1 MGAVTMTAK
10 EYLGQLKTLDCLIKA
25 KELEKERLISLAE
38 KVSVSLSEKVQ
49 GGSGGGTENA
59 IIDSVDLE
67 KEITADIKKLV
78 ELVEEARGFINKL
91 DNERYKA
98 VLSMRYISD
107 MTFEMIADAMHYSLG
122 TIHNL
127 HARGLKEF
135 DKVFSEKK

>member
-1 MGAVTMTAK
+1 MTAK
-10 EYLGQLKTLDCLIKA
+10 EYLRQLKTLDCLIKA
-25 KELEKERLISLAE
+25 KELEKERLMALAE

-49 GGSGGGTENA
+49 GGSGGGTE
-59 IIDSVDLE
+59 
-67 KEITADIKKLV
+67 LV

-107 MTFEMIADAMHYSLG
+107 MTFEMIAETMHYSLG

>member
-1 MGAVTMTAK
+1 MTAK
-10 EYLGQLKTLDCLIKA
+10 EYLRQLKMLDCLIKA
-25 KELEKERLISLAE
+25 KELEKERLMALAG

-78 ELVEEARGFINKL
+78 ELLEEARGFINKL

-107 MTFEMIADAMHYSLG
+107 MTFEMIADTMHYSLG